1 MTDNDEQY
9 LVTDGDLL
17 AEVDLVS
24 PDEMLGS
31 RRGLVIRDSGVR
43 CGKPVVYPVGPDDL
57 PSTLKRRAKTSA
69 SRYYGLLLAFDLLS
83 LPDDYQY
90 TRVTFSVLLTD
101 ERIIALELEHDPA
114 LSAAPVL
121 KVSPVR
127 TSWLDWLR
135 RTTTL
140 QAAVSGVLGP
150 HFAWT
155 YSDSDGEALRPRSYV
170 MHAWLEVPDD
180 ATQLDGALSIEAD
193 ISRTLFG
200 YTAGHAAQTRKALS
214 FTEPLAGQGEQEEEW
229 TVRLCLA
236 VDVEKYSRHLAEGAE
251 RTQERLVTA
260 LERALDFAQV
270 NESQILVQDQGD
282 GRFMIFPASVD
293 EAKVIPALVTGLRAA
308 LAEVNQDLSQA
319 ARMRLRV
326 ALDRGQIKRGRSG
339 FVGNV
344 AIAVHRLVDSPQT
357 KQALASHPRSDFV
370 LAISDYLYQDVASHE
385 YTDLDPN
392 LFRRTEVEI
401 PGKNFSGIAW
411 LYVQTE

>member
-1 MTDNDEQY
+1 MTDDDEQY

-17 AEVDLVS
+17 AEVDLAS
-24 PDEMLGS
+24 PDEMLGT

-43 CGKPVVYPVGPDDL
+43 CGKPVVYPVGPRDL
-57 PSTLKRRAKTSA
+57 PSTLRRRAKTSA
-69 SRYYGLLLAFDLLS
+69 SHYYGLLLAFDLLS
-83 LPDDYQY
+83 LPDGYEY
-90 TRVTFSVLLTD
+90 TQVKFSVVLTD
-101 ERIIALELEHDPA
+101 KRIIALELEHDPA

-121 KVSPVR
+121 KVSPVAR
-127 TSWLDWLR
+127 WLDRLR
-135 RTTTL
+135 HTTTL
-140 QAAVSGVLGP
+140 RAAVSGVHRP
-150 HFAWT
+150 QFAWT
-155 YSDSDGEALRPRSYV
+155 YSDSGGETLRPRSYI
-170 MHAWLEVPDD
+170 MHAWLETPDD
-180 ATQLDGALSIEAD
+180 ATQLDGALSVEAD

-200 YTAGHAAQTRKALS
+200 YTARHAAQTRNAVP
-214 FTEPLAGQGEQEEEW
+214 FTEPLAREGEEDEGW

-236 VDVEKYSRHLAEGAE
+236 VDVEAYSRYLTEGAE

-260 LERALDFAQV
+260 LERTLDFAQV

-344 AIAVHRLVDSPQT
+344 AIAVHRIVDAPQT
-357 KQALASHPRSDFV
+357 RQALASHQRSDFV

-385 YTDLDPN
+385 YSDLDPSH
-392 LFRRTEVEI
+392 FRRTELDV
-401 PGKNFSGIAW
+401 PGKDFSGIAW
-411 LYVQTE
+411 LYVPAE